1 MEKKSEFYGRHEK
14 QLRQLLK
21 QIREELLQEN
31 IPFWQERILDETYPG
46 YLNCF
51 DRRGR
56 LEDDRK
62 PGWFVGRT
70 MYLFAAL
77 YNHIEPKEEWR
88 EIAKAGREF
97 MKGSF
102 YLGDGRF
109 AHMMSR
115 SGEVLE
121 GATSIFTDHFAV
133 KGLYE
138 YIVACK
144 EQAAEQ
150 DIAFARLLSETL
162 FGNVRRPDVLQ
173 AEGIEPGWQKHAINF
188 MTLLVALESRAVF
201 GNLYDDILQD
211 CVKKSLY
218 EFANDEYKA
227 PFEYIGADGKPKPE
241 GEGRLI
247 DAGHTMESLWFSMRA
262 GRECGHTTYIKR
274 AETILDWVIA
284 RCYDETYGGFYQ
296 HVDVEKT
303 IPQQRFLVN
312 DYAGIPAAWDDKIW
326 WVQAEG
332 LNALAMSALYN
343 ENERHYAY
351 FLKLYDYVQN
361 YFRDREVGEW
371 YSILKRDGAVRSDKK
386 GFELKGPYHVPRCL
400 MQLTVLLKDYL
411 SQAQ

>member
-1 MEKKSEFYGRHEK
+1 MEKKSEFYTKHEK
-14 QLRQLLK
+14 QLRQLLVK
-21 QIREELLQEN
+21 IREELLQEN
-31 IPFWQERILDETYPG
+31 IPFWQERILDEKYPG

-51 DRRGR
+51 DCRGN
-56 LEDDRK
+56 LEDTRK

-77 YNHIEPKEEWR
+77 YNRIEPREEWR
-88 EIAKAGREF
+88 GIAKGGRDF

-109 AHMMSR
+109 ARMMSR
-115 SGEVLE
+115 DGRVLE
-121 GATSIFTDHFAV
+121 GAASIFTDHFAV

-138 YIVACK
+138 YICTGK
-144 EQAAEQ
+144 EQPGEQ
-150 DIAFARLLSETL
+150 DVAFARLLSERL
-162 FGNVRRPDVLQ
+162 FENVKKPAVLQ
-173 AEGIEPGWQKHAINF
+173 AEGIGPGWQKHAVNF
-188 MTLLVALESRAVF
+188 MTLLVALESRSVF
-201 GNLYDDILQD
+201 GNQYDDILHD

-218 EFANDEYKA
+218 AFANDEYKA
-227 PFEYIGADGKPKPE
+227 PFEYIGADGKPKLE

-262 GRECGHTTYIKR
+262 GKECGCEAYIKR
-274 AETILDWVIA
+274 AETVLDWVIA
-284 RCYDETYGGFYQ
+284 RCYDEEHGGFYQ
-296 HVDVEKT
+296 HVDVDET
-303 IPQQRFLVN
+303 VPQQRFLIN

-343 ENERHYAY
+343 ENERHFTY

-361 YFRDREVGEW
+361 YFRDREFGEW

-400 MQLTVLLKDYL
+400 MQLTILLEAYL
-411 SQAQ
+411 SRTQ